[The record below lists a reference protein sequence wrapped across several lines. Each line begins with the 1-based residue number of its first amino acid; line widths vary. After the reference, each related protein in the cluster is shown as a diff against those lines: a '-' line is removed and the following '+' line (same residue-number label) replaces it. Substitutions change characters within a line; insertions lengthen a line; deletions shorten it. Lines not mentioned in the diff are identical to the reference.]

1 MSSIMRHKVDNV
13 NHAAADEVFDAIHAL
28 MHLYRG
34 RQYRLLR
41 ESAHDITHLED
52 KVLGFFARHPGAMAG
67 DLATHSGRDKA
78 QIARLVTGLKERGLL
93 EAQVDDT
100 DRRKIRLH
108 LSEAGRQLQ
117 RDNQRALST
126 VARQSL
132 EGLSDAER
140 QQLLALL
147 QRVRAN
153 LADGDG
159 SG

>member
-1 MSSIMRHKVDNV
+1 MRPKVDNV

-41 ESAHDITHLED
+41 DSAPAITHLED

-67 DLATHSGRDKA
+67 DLATHSSRDKA

-132 EGLSDAER
+132 EGLSEAER

-153 LADGDG
+153 LAADENG
-159 SG
+159 